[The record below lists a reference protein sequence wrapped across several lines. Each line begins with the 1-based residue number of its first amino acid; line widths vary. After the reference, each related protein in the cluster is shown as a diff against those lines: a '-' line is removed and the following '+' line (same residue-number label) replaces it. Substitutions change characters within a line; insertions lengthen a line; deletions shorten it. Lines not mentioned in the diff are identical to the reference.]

1 MLAFFSMVD
10 RRKRLHRE
18 LVSSLPA
25 TVPGVGQAI
34 VPSASVV
41 EQMGPRRAPV
51 VVSHPGAPAAQ
62 AYAALWAEVR
72 GALDG
77 AWEDSQG
84 RP

>member
-1 MLAFFSMVD
+1 MVD

-25 TVPGVGQAI
+25 TVPGVGETI

-51 VVSHPGAPAAQ
+51 VVSHPRAPAAQ

-77 AWEDSQG
+77 AREDSQG